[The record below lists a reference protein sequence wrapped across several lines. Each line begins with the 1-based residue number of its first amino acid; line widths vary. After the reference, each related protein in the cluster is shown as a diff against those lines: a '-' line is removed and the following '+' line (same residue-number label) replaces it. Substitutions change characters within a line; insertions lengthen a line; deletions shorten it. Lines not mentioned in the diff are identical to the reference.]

1 MSSSPSY
8 RALFAIPGF
17 SRLVTSMILA
27 RVAQQMVA
35 LVLVLLALQRFGS
48 AGVAGAVTFVAIA
61 PGLVAAPIAGA
72 LLDRH
77 GRTRLV
83 TLDYLISAAALGL
96 IALLANADVLAVPVL
111 MLIVTISSIT
121 SPMSNTGVRTLFP
134 LIVPERLW
142 ERANAIDSNG
152 YVVASIFGPALAG
165 ALVAA
170 FGPPAALAFIA
181 VIFVAAA
188 IAASGLRDPAEPPE
202 TGRLLADAWQGLVH
216 VARHPTLRSLAI
228 AISTS
233 NISQGLFFIALPVL
247 VLQRFGG
254 GPEFVGLLFALMGV
268 SGSVSV
274 LLIGRVSSRG
284 REHIFLAGSMLAMAG
299 AFAIVLAGA
308 SMPAVVA
315 LGMLAVGIATG
326 PFDVA
331 LFTVRQRRTDPAWMG
346 RAFAVSMALN
356 FAGFPIG
363 AFLGGAIVPVSIE
376 IALAIA
382 VVVNI
387 VAAGISFAWLPRED
401 AGSDLAAS
409 QRSV

>member
-1 MSSSPSY
+1 MSSSLSY

-17 SRLVTSMILA
+17 PRLVTSMMLA

-48 AGVAGAVTFVAIA
+48 AGVAGAVIFVAVA

-83 TLDYLISAAALGL
+83 VLDYAISAAALGL
-96 IALLANADVLAVPVL
+96 IAFLANADALAVPAL
-111 MLIVTISSIT
+111 MLIVTVSSIT

-134 LIVPERLW
+134 LIVPARLW

-152 YVVASIFGPALAG
+152 YVVASVFGPALAG

-188 IAASGLRDPAEPPE
+188 IAASGLRDPAEPAE
-202 TGRLLADAWQGLVH
+202 TGRLLSDAWQGLVY

-299 AFAIVLAGA
+299 AFAIVLVGA
-308 SMPAVVA
+308 SIPAVVA

-331 LFTVRQRRTDPAWMG
+331 LFTVRQRRTDLAWMG

-363 AFLGGAIVPVSIE
+363 AALGGAIVPVSIE
-376 IALAIA
+376 IALILA
-382 VVVNI
+382 VVVNLA
-387 VAAGISFAWLPRED
+387 AAGMSFVWLPRED
-401 AGSDLAAS
+401 NP
-409 QRSV
+409 